1 VQTWVPVV
9 ESGFA
14 GAVIEHL
21 APELVNGIVLGAFY
35 AIIAIGLSLI
45 MNLTGTIN
53 LAHGSFMTLAGYLA
67 FALTSRGG
75 NFWVALGASAVMT
88 MIVGVAVERLLISRL
103 YSRIPL
109 YSLLLTFGLSLIF
122 EESFRLI
129 WGPSS
134 VPFAAPANLQG
145 STQLG
150 NVFLPTYRLVIMAA
164 LVIVMVLLFLF
175 LYRTRIGLRLR
186 GAVQDPEMMA
196 ALGTNTQILYMTNFA
211 VGIALAAVA
220 GVFAAGLLG
229 LSPTMGNSLL
239 MPAFITVVIGGMG
252 SLTGSIVGGLL
263 IGLAIS
269 ITTLYLP
276 AASEIVM
283 YVLMALV
290 LLVRPRGLFGE
301 EGIFG

>member
-1 VQTWVPVV
+1 ML
-9 ESGFA
+9 
-14 GAVIEHL
+14 EHL
-21 APELVNGIVLGAFY
+21 APELINGIVLGAFY

-67 FALTSRGG
+67 FAIMSRGVD
-75 NFWVALGASAVMT
+75 FWVALAASAVLT
-88 MIVGVAVERLLISRL
+88 MAVGVAVERLLISRL

-122 EESFRLI
+122 EETFRLI

-134 VPFAAPANLQG
+134 VPFTPPPSLQG
-145 STQLG
+145 SVHFGQLY
-150 NVFLPTYRLVIMAA
+150 LPAYRLAIMAA
-164 LVIVMVLLFLF
+164 LVVVMLALLLF
-175 LYRTRIGLRLR
+175 LYRTRLGLRLR
-186 GAVQDPEMMA
+186 GAVQDPEMMS
-196 ALGTNTQILYMTNFA
+196 ALGTNTQLLYMLNFG
-211 VGIALAAVA
+211 VGILLAAVA

-229 LSPTMGNSLL
+229 LSPTMGNNLL

-252 SLTGSIVGGLL
+252 SLAGSIVGGLL

>member
-1 VQTWVPVV
+1 
-9 ESGFA
+9 
-14 GAVIEHL
+14 VIEHL
-21 APELVNGIVLGAFY
+21 APELINGIVLGSFY

-67 FALTSRGG
+67 FAIMARGL
-75 NFWVALGASAVMT
+75 NFWVALIAAALVT
-88 MIVGVAVERLLISRL
+88 MAIGIAVERLLISRL

-122 EESFRLI
+122 EEAFRLI

-134 VPFAAPANLQG
+134 VPFSPPASLQG
-145 STQLG
+145 SLAFG
-150 NVFLPTYRLVIMAA
+150 HLFLPTFRLVIMGA
-164 LVIVMVLLFLF
+164 LVVVMIALVLF
-175 LYRTRIGLRLR
+175 LYRTRFGLRLR

-196 ALGTNTQILYMTNFA
+196 ALGTNTQVLYMLNFG
-211 VGIALAAVA
+211 VGILLAAVA

-229 LSPTMGNSLL
+229 LSPTMGNNLL

-252 SLTGSIVGGLL
+252 SLAGSIVGGLL

>member
-1 VQTWVPVV
+1 M
-9 ESGFA
+9 
-14 GAVIEHL
+14 IERL
-21 APELVNGIVLGAFY
+21 APEIVNGIVLGAFY
-35 AIIAIGLSLI
+35 AIVAIGLSLI

-67 FALTSRGG
+67 FAIMSRGG
-75 NFWVALGASAVMT
+75 NFWLALGGAALLT
-88 MIVGVAVERLLISRL
+88 MLVGVVVERLFIARL
-103 YSRIPL
+103 YKRLPL
-109 YSLLLTFGLSLIF
+109 YSLLLTFGLSLVA

-134 VPFAAPANLQG
+134 VPFSGPANLQG
-145 STQLG
+145 FTTVG
-150 NVFLPTYRLVIMAA
+150 DIVLPTYRLVIMAA
-164 LVIVMVLLFLF
+164 LVIVMTALMLF

-196 ALGTNTQILYMTNFA
+196 ALGTNTQILYSVNFA
-211 VGIALAAVA
+211 VGVLLAAIA

-229 LSPTMGNSLL
+229 LQPTMGNSLL

-252 SLTGSIVGGLL
+252 SIVGSIVGGLL
-263 IGLAIS
+263 IGLAVS

-283 YVLMALV
+283 YVLMAVV

-301 EGIFG
+301 AGIFG